1 MYLRRESEM
10 RKIVL
15 FSVFIGL
22 MLFVI
27 NISGSFLVKSDKD
40 GLQDISLSNQLG
52 ILSVLS
58 AGNVYADSER
68 AQGEALGQDK
78 EKKGKALGRDKEKK
92 PKKDKGKGP
101 SLPALPMAS
110 AIVLGLGAIGWGRY
124 LFNKNK
130 G

>member
-1 MYLRRESEM
+1 M

-15 FSVFIGL
+15 CSLFIVL

-27 NISGSFLVKSDKD
+27 NISGSFLVEFKKDSFKSVN
-40 GLQDISLSNQLG
+40 LSGQLG
-52 ILSVLS
+52 ILSVIT
-58 AGNVYADSER
+58 AADVYADSER

>member
-1 MYLRRESEM
+1 M

-15 FSVFIGL
+15 FSMFIGL

-27 NISGSFLVKSDKD
+27 NISGSFLVESEKD
-40 GLQDISLSNQLG
+40 SFQGVGLSNQLG

-58 AGNVYADSER
+58 AGDVYADSER
-68 AQGEALGQDK
+68 VQGKALGHDK
-78 EKKGKALGRDKEKK
+78 EKKGKALGRDKENK

-110 AIVLGLGAIGWGRY
+110 AVVLGLGAIGWGRY
-124 LFNKNK
+124 IFNKHK
-130 G
+130 A

>member
-1 MYLRRESEM
+1 M

-15 FSVFIGL
+15 LTVFIGL

-27 NISGSFLVKSDKD
+27 NISGSFLAESEKD
-40 GLQDISLSNQLG
+40 SFQGIGLSNQLG

-58 AGNVYADSER
+58 AGNVYADSDSDRRKER
-68 AQGEALGQDK
+68 DRDRDR
-78 EKKGKALGRDKEKK
+78 EKRKKRDKRDKK
-92 PKKDKGKGP
+92 DKKDKGKGP
-101 SLPALPMAS
+101 SLPALPMVS
-110 AIVLGLGAIGWGRY
+110 SIVLGLGAIGWGRY

>member
-1 MYLRRESEM
+1 M

-15 FSVFIGL
+15 FTVFIGL

-27 NISGSFLVKSDKD
+27 NISGSFLVGSEKD
-40 GLQDISLSNQLG
+40 SFQSVGLSNQLG

-58 AGNVYADSER
+58 PGDVYADSEK
-68 AQGEALGQDK
+68 AQ
-78 EKKGKALGRDKEKK
+78 GKALGHDKERNKKPKKPKKDKKPKK

-101 SLPALPMAS
+101 SLPALPMVS
-110 AIVLGLGAIGWGRY
+110 SIVLGLGAIGWGRY

>member
-1 MYLRRESEM
+1 M

-15 FSVFIGL
+15 FSMFIGL

-27 NISGSFLVKSDKD
+27 NISGSFLVESEKD
-40 GLQDISLSNQLG
+40 SFQGVGLSNQLG

-58 AGNVYADSER
+58 AGDVYADSEK
-68 AQGEALGQDK
+68 AQGKALGHDK
-78 EKKGKALGRDKEKK
+78 EKKGKALGHDKDKNKKPKK

-101 SLPALPMAS
+101 SLPALPMVS
-110 AIVLGLGAIGWGRY
+110 SIVLGLGAIGWGRY